1 MPYRT
6 DESFRDGSCSDRD
19 VSPGRLSDLHRPSGL
34 SGAGSDNNGLGIR
47 TTMSSD
53 IGRIPTI
60 TEPMVERRTTA
71 GTHHH
76 EDEAK
81 DEPTAGRP
89 RVRHLFTIAM
99 RLIKN
104 SMSPITRI
112 KRHMRSRRFPA
123 NLCVIQ
129 HSDGSASNT
138 PSSVRKDQEQGV
150 TMRPA
155 LLQIL
160 VWRAVQHHQHTH
172 PRDQIQVR
180 HGNLPS
186 AKIPSKYLHL
196 STFIA
201 GQRVIESNAIC

>member
-89 RVRHLFTIAM
+89 RVRHLFTIAANKLGNAAHQKLDVSDYKDQKAHAFPEVPGEPL
-99 RLIKN
+99 RNPAFGRVSEQYTVL
-104 SMSPITRI
+104 REE
-112 KRHMRSRRFPA
+112 RSRA
-123 NLCVIQ
+123 
-129 HSDGSASNT
+129 GSNYAPSIASNSGLEGGST
-138 PSSVRKDQEQGV
+138 PPTHASPRPDTSPSRKPPKRKNTLEV
-150 TMRPA
+150 PTPVHIHR
-155 LLQIL
+155 
-160 VWRAVQHHQHTH
+160 RA
-172 PRDQIQVR
+172 
-180 HGNLPS
+180 
-186 AKIPSKYLHL
+186 
-196 STFIA
+196 
-201 GQRVIESNAIC
+201 ESH